1 MKKILLLIAIGV
13 SSLNVN
19 AQYWATYENDGTDK
33 YVGDTLKFYISEP
46 KVFIKSCI
54 GYGVDYTE
62 DITHTFFFDY
72 TDSKGRSHYKQVA
85 YMYPRRKYECR
96 LTLGGLYNSFMA
108 NPTYYLPL
116 GINDDEIILNTYNKT
131 YYTIQGIKI
140 DNPNNYEGVIIIKT
154 EIKYFKIKILQ

>member
-1 MKKILLLIAIGV
+1 MEKILLIIAIGV

-33 YVGDTLKFYISEP
+33 YVGDTLKFYISES
-46 KVFIKSCI
+46 KARITSCV
-54 GYGVDYTE
+54 GYGLDFTE

-85 YMYPRRKYECR
+85 YMYPKRKYECR
-96 LTLGGLYNSFMA
+96 LNNVGLFNSFMA
-108 NPTYYLPL
+108 NPVYYLPL
-116 GINDDEIILNTYNKT
+116 GITDSEIILPSTNNI

-140 DNPNNYEGVIIIKT
+140 DNPNNYEGVMICNGKII
-154 EIKYFKIKILQ
+154 FAQL

>member
-1 MKKILLLIAIGV
+1 MKKILLIIAIGV
-13 SSLNVN
+13 SNLNVN
-19 AQYWATYENDGTDK
+19 AQYWATYENDGSDK

-96 LTLGGLYNSFMA
+96 LTLGGLFNSFMA

-116 GINDDEIILNTYNKT
+116 GIDDNEIILNTSNKT
-131 YYTIQGIKI
+131 CYSIQGIKI
-140 DNPNNYEGVIIIKT
+140 DSPNNYNGAIICEGNII
-154 EIKYFKIKILQ
+154 FLRH